1 MSGTY
6 TWTEPKT
13 DWYGFTDG
21 NGVYTGDRFNSEDYN
36 RIKNN
41 INYLHF
47 IAEAVYP
54 DFPITD
60 MGEDKSKNEYPYAD
74 EINAIENNLET
85 ISQNTVGIDC
95 GESQTFVPQ
104 GKIFDY
110 VELNRIESA
119 TLSLY
124 NKLINQYDGRRM
136 FQFLFGTN
144 GGI

>member
-1 MSGTY
+1 MSETY
-6 TWTEPKT
+6 TWIEPKT
-13 DWYGFTDG
+13 DWYGSTDA

-41 INYLHF
+41 LNYLHF

-74 EINAIENNLET
+74 EINAIESNLEI
-85 ISQNTVGIDC
+85 ISRNTVEIDC
-95 GESQTFVPQ
+95 GDSQTFVPQ

-110 VELNRIESA
+110 AELNRIESA

>member
-1 MSGTY
+1 MSETY
-6 TWTEPKT
+6 TWIEPKT

-21 NGVYTGDRFNSEDYN
+21 NGVYFGDRFNSEDYN

-41 INYLHF
+41 LNYLHH
-47 IAEAVYP
+47 IAQTIYP
-54 DFPITD
+54 DFAISD
-60 MGEDKSKNEYPYAD
+60 MGQDKGKSEYPYAD
-74 EINAIENNLET
+74 EINAIENNLEI
-85 ISQNTVGIDC
+85 ISQNTVGIDF
-95 GESQTFVPQ
+95 GDPKTYSPQ

-110 VELNRIESA
+110 TELNRIESA

-136 FQFLFGTN
+136 FQFLLGTN